1 MQREGNSR
9 PPGQM
14 LDCRCDGQY
23 SHENQSRT
31 VKRHKPFVQAF
42 FILNK
47 IVRHARKNGTVHK
60 TRLICVYY
68 VHTETFIILGAFLF

>member
-14 LDCRCDGQY
+14 LDCRCDRQY

-31 VKRHKPFVQAF
+31 EIRHKPFIQAF
-42 FILNK
+42 FVLDTV
-47 IVRHARKNGTVHK
+47 VRHARINGTVHK
-60 TRLICVYY
+60 TRLI
-68 VHTETFIILGAFLF
+68 